1 MTFGIKYYIKDDV
14 IHLITT
20 LQQFYKVSIDWS
32 GVHYCGLNIKWNY
45 KQQYVDLSM
54 LKCIPNVL
62 QQYTIPHKPT
72 STPLPLSATTSSTP
86 YKNAIQQDTSQLF
99 NKQETT
105 QIQQIIGC
113 LLY

>member
-32 GVHYCGLNIKWNY
+32 GAHYYGLNIKWNY
-45 KQQYVDLSM
+45 NQQYVDLSVP
-54 LKCIPNVL
+54 KYIPNVL
-62 QQYTIPHKPT
+62 QRFTIPHKPI
-72 STPLPLSATTSSTP
+72 STPFSLSAATSSSS
-86 YKNAIQQDTSQLF
+86 YKNAIHQQDTSQLL

-105 QIQQIIGC
+105 
-113 LLY
+113 